1 MYGFLRFDI
10 DFYVPHLAIATNIH
24 VVYKSLKRRI
34 YVDTQDDSFVQCVSP
49 KHYKRR
55 RWISY

>member
-10 DFYVPHLAIATNIH
+10 DFSVPHQAIATNIH

-49 KHYKRR
+49 
-55 RWISY
+55 SQ